1 MRKEKEIKLFKFPW
15 KGQRAS
21 LSFLSL
27 LKLSPLVSAKY
38 AHIDRH
44 IKLNWRATREA
55 LIGKEKINNHDEARK
70 GRK

>member
-1 MRKEKEIKLFKFPW
+1 MRKEKEIKLFEFPW

-21 LSFLSL
+21 ISFLSL

-44 IKLNWRATREA
+44 LSLSWRAKCEVA
-55 LIGKEKINNHDEARK
+55 YRK
-70 GRK
+70 VENK